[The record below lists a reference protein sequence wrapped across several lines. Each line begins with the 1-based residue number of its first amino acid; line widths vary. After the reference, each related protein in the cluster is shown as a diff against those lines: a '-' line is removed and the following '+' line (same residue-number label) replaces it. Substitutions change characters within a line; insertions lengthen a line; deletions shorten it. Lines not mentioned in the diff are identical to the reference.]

1 MTAAEICLVPLASL
15 AMVRVALIAG
25 GAATEAQQERLH
37 GALAVHVQQARL
49 PLGLAPQAYHSA
61 IYVLRGTARWAPLAK
76 SASQGSTKAESIRP
90 PVNHVHLEGTP
101 PLQAEPRIVL
111 A

>member
-1 MTAAEICLVPLASL
+1 
-15 AMVRVALIAG
+15 MVRGALIARR
-25 GAATEAQQERLH
+25 AATEAQEERLH
-37 GALAVHVQQARL
+37 GTLAVHVQQARL

-101 PLQAEPRIVL
+101 TLQAEPRIAL
-111 A
+111 AQTDTPLLVRLA